1 VENGVAVTEVRSA
14 TPAEDAGLRASTG
27 TATVDGVEVPTGG
40 DVIVAVDG
48 DPITTSAELQ
58 SAVDAKQPG
67 DTMTLTVVR
76 DGKRRTVEV
85 TLAARPS

>member
-1 VENGVAVTEVRSA
+1 MTDVRSG

-27 TATVDGVEVPTGG
+27 TKTVDGVEVPTGG

-48 DPITTSAELQ
+48 DPVTSSAQLQ

-67 DTMTLTVVR
+67 DTMRLTVER
-76 DGKRRTVEV
+76 GGKRRTVEV
-85 TLAARPS
+85 TLAERPS